1 MHGSF
6 FFNISRFESDYS
18 DIDGIERVDR
28 GSWRNFVM
36 KLEDN
41 LAISR
46 IMMAILKGITFERR
60 VRCWYRCVTSQG
72 NHLEL
77 N

>member
-1 MHGSF
+1 MT
-6 FFNISRFESDYS
+6 IVTLTV
-18 DIDGIERVDR
+18 ERVDR